1 MPGFPAGRCR
11 GHAAGLGSAPAER
24 VRARRAAGGRRS
36 AELLCGSAGVV
47 ELRHGQPVLADLEPA
62 GPPLDPAHRARA
74 RAARRREQDG
84 RGRAC
89 FALSAVLHE
98 LAVAVPLRVA
108 TTPHAAL
115 GMLAQA
121 RRCLPPGC
129 PRARVRAS
137 ASVRMCAAPLSPV
150 Q

>member
-1 MPGFPAGRCR
+1 MRVVQQADVGVLSCCAGAQEWWNSGTVSQFWRTWNLPVHHWILR
-11 GHAAGLGSAPAER
+11 TAHAPA
-24 VRARRAAGGRRS
+24 
-36 AELLCGSAGVV
+36 L
-47 ELRHGQPVLADLEPA
+47 
-62 GPPLDPAHRARA
+62 RARA
-74 RAARRREQDG
+74 GKMGAVV
-84 RGRAC
+84 AC